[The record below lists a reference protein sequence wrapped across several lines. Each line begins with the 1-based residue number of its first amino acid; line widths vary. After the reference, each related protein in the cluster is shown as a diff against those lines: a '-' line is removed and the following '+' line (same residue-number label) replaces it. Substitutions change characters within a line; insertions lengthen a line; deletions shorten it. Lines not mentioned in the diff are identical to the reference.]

1 LDQYEKIKHK
11 DAVVIIDDY
20 DIKGTLIN
28 EEEIKS
34 MIKYNVFNGVT
45 VIDNLKQGVNQEG

>member
-1 LDQYEKIKHK
+1 MDKYEKIKDK

-28 EEEIKS
+28 EDEIENIVKHEL
-34 MIKYNVFNGVT
+34 FNGVT
-45 VIDNLKQGVNQEG
+45 VIDQRRAR